1 MVTLPTQM
9 PFRPPFPTIV
19 SPPLKVPIVWVHGR
33 AASSAARLRA
43 SVTCWLRFWLFCTC
57 PVLPEPLLLKL
68 APDDNRMLLVTNWL
82 PVIASLP
89 PSAMQMSPS
98 MPPAGPVMETDPPSS
113 SRTVQIGGCAP
124 PPIRGLAQLV
134 GHGGLAAQTFSSLL
148 VTVRPVAPTTSQ
160 VTTTS
165 SQASFVRPLT
175 LPVADAVAFGPSY
188 AMPPGVGGPGAPGA
202 VGGPAMAAASIWSR
216 A

>member
-9 PFRPPFPTIV
+9 TFRPPFPTIV
-19 SPPLKVPIVWVHGR
+19 SPPLKVPIVWLHGR

-98 MPPAGPVMETDPPSS
+98 MPPAGPVMETDRSEE
-113 SRTVQIGGCAP
+113 R
-124 PPIRGLAQLV
+124 RV
-134 GHGGLAAQTFSSLL
+134 GK
-148 VTVRPVAPTTSQ
+148 
-160 VTTTS
+160 
-165 SQASFVRPLT
+165 
-175 LPVADAVAFGPSY
+175 
-188 AMPPGVGGPGAPGA
+188 GVGR
-202 VGGPAMAAASIWSR
+202 GGGGGVMV
-216 A
+216 